1 MSPGETLNVEDSSI
15 DLLTVCQAVHWF
27 DLDTFYKEVKRVL
40 KPNGV
45 LALYGYFTPIVK
57 NEPEINQMIDQLYHG
72 TLRRY
77 FHPKIKA
84 LEESYKNLPFPFQN
98 VTRSYEKHIFEM
110 ESDLN
115 HLANWFKTWS
125 GWQEYK
131 KKNGEFVA
139 EKLMRDFLFNASKVL
154 KGGSQVTL
162 VVNYFAVI
170 GSK

>member
-27 DLDTFYKEVKRVL
+27 DLDTFYKEVKRAL

-57 NEPEINQMIDQLYHG
+57 NEPEINQLIDQLYQG

-84 LEESYKNLPFPFQN
+84 LEESYKNLPFPFLN
-98 VTRSYEKHIFEM
+98 VTRSYENHIFEM
-110 ESDLN
+110 ESDLD

-125 GWQEYK
+125 GWQEYQ

-139 EKLMRDFLFNASKVL
+139 EKLMGDFLLNASKVL
-154 KGGSQVTL
+154 KGGSKVTL